1 MDIERQNFMKECEI
15 EVKQSLEKKLLSL
28 PLSLEIHL
36 KELKQEI
43 SENSGIPQNRIDEE
57 KKRGLI

>member
-1 MDIERQNFMKECEI
+1 MNIERQNFMKECET

-28 PLSLEIHL
+28 PLSLGIHL
-36 KELKQEI
+36 KELKQEM